1 MKHVY
6 PLPTRP
12 VAAKREFHV
21 SREARDSF
29 GLDDSLFSV
38 HGAALFADLGAARRA
53 ALQMNRARDV
63 ARFPELAVR
72 ASDLYAAGLLDE
84 LLHLMVQAY
93 RERVS
98 ERLFADALAMLTE
111 TVGPEAL
118 DDALH
123 VFADL
128 FPATPVYRGEQTAA
142 EYLAGET
149 DGVPHRQVV
158 LEELLLLYLANQ
170 NQALG
175 RFVTLFNDR
184 ALAEK
189 TAYKEVVSSLRD
201 FFAAPERCLEGESL
215 FDTLRAPALASP
227 SSLSGQLEYVRAR
240 LLPLLGDRADVF
252 FKRILQSVDVLEEEN
267 KPAAT
272 FGGPGPAHVLTF
284 DDPGYDAPG
293 GAGVAGQPRRDKSD
307 WATRGAVGYERYS
320 PDRAWMPRVVML
332 AKSTYVWLGQ
342 LSHSYGRD
350 IRRLSE
356 VPDAELDELARRGF
370 TGLWLIGLWERSE
383 ASKRIKHLR
392 GNPDAVASAY
402 ALYDYEIA
410 HDLGGEAAFENLR
423 DRAWARGIRLASD
436 MVPNHVG
443 VDGRWVVEHPDW
455 FLSLDEPPY
464 PGYTFGGPDL
474 SGDERVGVFI
484 EDHYFDSSDAAVVF
498 KRLDRRTGDVRY
510 VYHGNDGTVTPWND
524 TAQLDYL
531 NPQTRE
537 GVIQTILHVARKFP
551 IIRFDAAMTLA
562 KIHVQ
567 RLWFPEPGEGGAI
580 PSRAQYGGMSQ
591 EEFDRLMP
599 QEFWRE
605 VVDRVAQEVPDT
617 LLLAEAFWM
626 MEPYFVRTLGMH
638 RVYNSAFMHM
648 MMQEENAKYRQTIKN
663 TLEFDPEILKR
674 FVNFM
679 NNPDEETA
687 VAQFG
692 RDDKYFGVATLLSTL
707 PGLPMFGHGQVEGFV
722 EKYGMEYRRAKL
734 DESPDLWLV
743 DRHYREI
750 FPLLHR
756 RAEFAEVEHF
766 TLYDLYTAAG
776 TVNEDVFAYS
786 NRYGDRASLVVYNNK
801 FAQAKG
807 WLKRSTAYK
816 DKGSGELR
824 QREIHE
830 GLGVH
835 GGDEHFVVLRE
846 HVSGL
851 EYLER
856 SRDLQDRGLYVELGA
871 FKYRVYLDVR
881 EVHDADGVYQKLHDM
896 LGGRGVPSLREAV
909 EDLQYAPLYA
919 ALDGL
924 LAASAEKDSLVLTE
938 SLEAFLDRARAYGV
952 KPADTAPRTF
962 VRFVK
967 ALDELPLA
975 LQTDVALGEDADE
988 AVAEDV
994 LEDATVMSTEN
1005 VASPAADA
1013 VVTVA
1018 DLAPYLAR
1026 VDAARHLF
1034 LLWSVATSLSSEAAS
1049 PAAVA
1054 EKLALTR
1061 YARRSAG
1068 RDETLLELLTL
1079 QPVASQSAAVADYLR
1094 AAQTDEAVLSYLK
1107 VNEHG
1112 GARWFDRD
1120 AYRALAVSFVGVHWL
1135 FAQLGGEEKTQTP
1148 TFVPA
1153 DALSD
1158 FARAEA
1164 HSGYRLDRLAAPLKS
1179 SLEVEAGSDSVLAED
1194 ASEPKKAEPRKS
1206 TTTVA
1211 TEVSKAEA
1219 SKPEASKPGASEPE
1233 TSKAAE
1239 SSDATAP
1246 GPEENRDARLE
1257 TERVSSD

>member
-1 MKHVY
+1 MKHFS
-6 PLPTRP
+6 LPTQP
-12 VAAKREFHV
+12 VAARREFHV
-21 SREARDSF
+21 SREARDGF
-29 GLDDSLFSV
+29 DLDENLFSV
-38 HGAALFADLGAARRA
+38 HGAALFADLGAAQRA
-53 ALQMNRARDV
+53 AYRMNKKRDV

-84 LLHLMVQAY
+84 LLHLLVQTY

-98 ERLFADALAMLTE
+98 ASLLAEALEKLNAEVGPDALNE
-111 TVGPEAL
+111 TL
-118 DDALH
+118 R
-123 VFADL
+123 VFAET
-128 FPATPVYRGEQTAA
+128 FPATAVYRGEQTAT

-158 LEELLLLYLANQ
+158 LEELLLLYLANR
-170 NQALG
+170 NQALAQ
-175 RFVTLFNDR
+175 FIALFNDR
-184 ALAEK
+184 ALEA
-189 TAYKEVVSSLRD
+189 TAYPQIIAALRN

-215 FDTLRAPALASP
+215 FETLRAPALASP
-227 SSLSGQLEYVRAR
+227 SSLSGQLEYIRMR
-240 LLPLLGDRADVF
+240 LTPLLGERAEGF
-252 FKRILQSVDVLEEEN
+252 FTRVLQGLDVLKEEN

-272 FGGPGPAHVLTF
+272 FGSPGPAQVLTF
-284 DDPGYDAPG
+284 DAVNFAEGTGTD
-293 GAGVAGQPRRDKSD
+293 AGQPRRARDD

-320 PDRAWMPRVVML
+320 PDQAWMPRVVML

-342 LSHSYGRD
+342 LSQSYGRD
-350 IRRLSE
+350 VGRLDQ
-356 VPDAELDELARRGF
+356 VPDEELDELARRGF

-443 VDGRWVVEHPDW
+443 IDGRWVVEHPDW
-455 FLSLDEPPY
+455 FLSLGEPPY
-464 PGYTFGGPDL
+464 PGYTFDGPDL
-474 SGDERVGVFI
+474 SSDERVGIFI
-484 EDHYFDSSDAAVVF
+484 EDHYYDSSDAAVVF
-498 KRLDRRTGDVRY
+498 KRQDRHTGDVRY

-524 TAQLDYL
+524 TAQLNYL
-531 NPQTRE
+531 NPETRE

-562 KIHVQ
+562 KVHVQ

-692 RDDKYFGVATLLSTL
+692 RDDKYFGVAILLSTL

-734 DESPDLWLV
+734 NESPDSWLV
-743 DRHYREI
+743 DRHYREL

-756 RAEFAEVEHF
+756 RAEFAEVENF
-766 TLYDLYTAAG
+766 TLYDLYTDAG

-786 NRYGDRASLVVYNNK
+786 NRYGDTASLVVYNNK

-807 WLKRSTAYK
+807 WLKRSSAYK

-824 QREIHE
+824 QRDLNE

-835 GGDEHFVVLRE
+835 GGDEHFVILRE
-846 HVSGL
+846 HISGL
-851 EYLER
+851 EYVKR
-856 SRDLQDRGLYVELGA
+856 SRDLQNEGLYVELEA

-881 EVHDADGVYQKLHDM
+881 EVYDSDGRYAQLHAM
-896 LGGRGVPSLREAV
+896 LGSRGVPSV
-909 EDLQYAPLYA
+909 EDALQDLRYAPVYA
-919 ALDGL
+919 ALNGL
-924 LAASAEKDSLVLTE
+924 LEEQTEEGLKVTFEKL
-938 SLEAFLDRARAYGV
+938 LEH
-952 KPADTAPRTF
+952 APSYDLNPTSGATLTF
-962 VRFVK
+962 VRLTKSLREF
-967 ALDELPLA
+967 PLVF
-975 LQTDVALGEDADE
+975 QADD
-988 AVAEDV
+988 AVAEGRDAEEPAETTDEATGKRTETTEETTVGAPLETTETTVETTDTGAQPPDRADLTENQEITPNDV
-994 LEDATVMSTEN
+994 LEPYRALI
-1005 VASPAADA
+1005 PAAR
-1013 VVTVA
+1013 
-1018 DLAPYLAR
+1018 P
-1026 VDAARHLF
+1026 LF
-1034 LLWSVATSLSSEAAS
+1034 LLWSVAKSLAS
-1049 PAAVA
+1049 DDTAPTTVA
-1054 EKLALTR
+1054 EKLDLTR
-1061 YARRSAG
+1061 YATRSVSQASW
-1068 RDETLLELLTL
+1068 LELLL
-1079 QPVASQSAAVADYLR
+1079 GLEPVADEAKAVAAYLNR
-1094 AAQTDEAVLSYLK
+1094 VQTDEASMHYLR

-1112 GARWFDRD
+1112 GVRWFDRD
-1120 AYRALAVSFVGVHWL
+1120 AYRTLVVGFVGVHWL
-1135 FAQLGGEEKTQTP
+1135 LVQFGADAEVQTP
-1148 TFVPA
+1148 TFVPTT
-1153 DALSD
+1153 ALTD
-1158 FARAEA
+1158 FAAAEA
-1164 HSGYRLDRLAAPLKS
+1164 RSGYRLDRLAPS
-1179 SLEVEAGSDSVLAED
+1179 PEPVLEEFSETRVDGTGLEGEPHDNAQPKTAEVGSD
-1194 ASEPKKAEPRKS
+1194 
-1206 TTTVA
+1206 
-1211 TEVSKAEA
+1211 
-1219 SKPEASKPGASEPE
+1219 
-1233 TSKAAE
+1233 
-1239 SSDATAP
+1239 
-1246 GPEENRDARLE
+1246 
-1257 TERVSSD
+1257 